1 MNWEVEI
8 DIYIYIYIYI
18 LLIQCIKLITNG
30 NLLYS
35 SGNHTQ
41 CSVVTLVGKKSTKEE
56 IYVYI

>member
-1 MNWEVEI
+1 M
-8 DIYIYIYIYI
+8 YI

-41 CSVVTLVGKKSTKEE
+41 CSVVTLVGKKSKKEE
-56 IYVYI
+56 IYVSI